1 MQCWWHLEQAERV
14 SLVKLNTRPCTI
26 HTVLEGERL
35 MDADPDDKAQS
46 DNHGGHGN
54 AQDLSGQVHGVQRI
68 LRVLKIGRL
77 ARGSRDN
84 GLRHDGLESG
94 IGHGHGHRDASRRA
108 RNEWSRRPN
117 NAMVRK
123 RRRMPIRTAFTAI
136 SLSLSWLALPSRLNP
151 CGLLAAP
158 SSPQEKNRKSKESN
172 PAACVCLCLCASR
185 PRSELNCS
193 LLWTRIDSGGAYWA
207 SICIGLTTP

>member
-14 SLVKLNTRPCTI
+14 SLVKLNTRPYPI

-54 AQDLSGQVHGVQRI
+54 AQDLSGQVHRVQRI
-68 LRVLKIGRL
+68 LRVLEIGRL

-94 IGHGHGHRDASRRA
+94 IGHGHSHPDASRR
-108 RNEWSRRPN
+108 ET
-117 NAMVRK
+117 K
-123 RRRMPIRTAFTAI
+123 ERMEQKDRTMQWFA
-136 SLSLSWLALPSRLNP
+136 NGEG
-151 CGLLAAP
+151 C
-158 SSPQEKNRKSKESN
+158 Q
-172 PAACVCLCLCASR
+172 
-185 PRSELNCS
+185 
-193 LLWTRIDSGGAYWA
+193 
-207 SICIGLTTP
+207 